1 MALSIKDEET
11 DRLARA
17 VAAATGQTIT
27 EAIRDSLRH
36 RLEELDVDRDRQRQ
50 VYKDRLLALGRE
62 VAAQMKPPF
71 RSTDHGDLLYGPDGL
86 PK

>member
-1 MALSIKDEET
+1 MGLSIKDEEI
-11 DRLARA
+11 DQLARA

-36 RLEELDVDRDRQRQ
+36 RLDELDRDKEREA
-50 VYKDRLLALGRE
+50 YKARLLALGKE

-71 RSTDHGDLLYGPDGL
+71 SSTDHGDLLYGPDGL

>member
-17 VAAATGQTIT
+17 VAAATGQNLT
-27 EAIRDSLRH
+27 EAIRDALRH
-36 RLEELDVDRDRQRQ
+36 RLDELNRDKQREA
-50 VYKDRLLALGRE
+50 YKARLLALGKE

-71 RSTDHGDLLYGPDGL
+71 SSTDHGDLLYGPDGL